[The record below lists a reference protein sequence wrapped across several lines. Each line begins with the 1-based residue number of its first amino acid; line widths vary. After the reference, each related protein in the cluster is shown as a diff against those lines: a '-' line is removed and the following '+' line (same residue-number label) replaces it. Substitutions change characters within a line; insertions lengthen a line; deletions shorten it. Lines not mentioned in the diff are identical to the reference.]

1 MNRVSIFFLAVLTFT
16 ACNNNK
22 EQTVNSH
29 TPTEHHQSLLIK
41 TDSIKKF
48 FLDEETKYNLNYL
61 YFFEDKSIEYLAFLN
76 YSLNQI
82 LFYDFKTCELEL
94 KISLEKEGP
103 KGIGVASGLYI
114 KDFDNIYI
122 SSYVFPGLIKIDK
135 EGNIIQKIAYGKTPD
150 GYQILPSYAPSS
162 YPSLEPVILDNT
174 MFISQKFAAQFNEA
188 EKTPL
193 TVSVDTISGSCMSY
207 PLYFNIFKQ
216 NDNPHKITSTLY
228 SRIYNDNSFIYS
240 PFTDDFIYIASID
253 HSKIKKI
260 KVKSKY
266 IEDSS
271 IEQTRNPQKGAKE
284 NLELP
289 RYGNLIYDKYRNVYY
304 RFAYHKTVLED
315 DINWV
320 GRAVYGRKKFSVIIL
335 DDNFQ
340 VIGETLFPEGIYNSY
355 VSFVHEDGLYI
366 SKDYQM
372 NFEQSEDF
380 ATFELFRLKKHI
392 ELNHKSN
399 L

>member
-1 MNRVSIFFLAVLTFT
+1 MNRVSIYLFAVLALT
-16 ACNNNK
+16 ACDNRK

-29 TPTEHHQSLLIK
+29 TPTEHNQSLLIK
-41 TDSIKKF
+41 TDSIKKI

-61 YFFEDKSIEYLAFLN
+61 YLFEDKSNEYLVFLN
-76 YSLNQI
+76 YPLNQI
-82 LFYDFKTCELEL
+82 LFYNFKTCELEF
-94 KISLEKEGP
+94 KISLDKEGP
-103 KGIGVASGLYI
+103 QGIGVASGLYI

-122 SSYVFPGLIKIDK
+122 SSYIFPGLIKIDK
-135 EGNIIQKIAYGKTPD
+135 DGNIIQKIAYGKTSD
-150 GYQILPSYAPSS
+150 GYQILPSYTPSS

-174 MFISQKFAAQFNEA
+174 MFISQKFAVQFNEA

-193 TVSVDTISGSCMSY
+193 TVSVDTLSGSCISY
-207 PLYFNIFKQ
+207 PLRFNIFKQ
-216 NDNPHKITSTLY
+216 NDNPQKIASTLY
-228 SRIYNDNSFIYS
+228 SRIYNDSSFIYS
-240 PFTDDFIYIASID
+240 PFTDEFIYVTSID
-253 HSKIKKI
+253 HSKIRKI

-266 IEDSS
+266 IEDST
-271 IEQTRNPQKGAKE
+271 IEQTKNPQKGAKE

-304 RFAYHKTVLED
+304 RFAYHKTVLD
-315 DINWV
+315 NNVNWI

-335 DDNFQ
+335 DDKFQ
-340 VIGETLFPEGIYNSY
+340 IIGETLFPEGIYNSY

-380 ATFELFRLKKHI
+380 ATFELFKLTKTPRI
-392 ELNHKSN
+392 QR
-399 L
+399 